1 MPRRECVLYV
11 TDDCTLCDE
20 ALSMLLASNALRGVV
35 VTTIDVATNDELF
48 QSFGEHIPV
57 LEYQGNSL
65 MWPFSAEE
73 AATLFSGR

>member
-1 MPRRECVLYV
+1 MPRRECVLFI
-11 TDDCTLCDE
+11 TDDCALCDE
-20 ALSMLLASNALRGVV
+20 ALGMLLASNALRGVV

-48 QSFGEHIPV
+48 ESFGEHIPV

-73 AATLFSGR
+73 AEALVSDR

>member
-1 MPRRECVLYV
+1 MPRRECVLYI

-65 MWPFSAEE
+65 MWPFSAED
-73 AATLFSGR
+73 AATLLSSR